1 MEAVGWSYSEK
12 SVHCSAAIQARRVKR
27 KSLAARES
35 KETTVSVLKEAN
47 QAARAE
53 YMRSGLRLNSRV
65 KIQVEW
71 TEKGKKH
78 TVEGYT
84 IDISPNGCLAI
95 LPQGFGVGQ
104 KLRLKNP
111 ITRAE
116 GAANIIWRGHEGRVG
131 WEFGLQLESPS
142 EDFWGVVF

>member
-12 SVHCSAAIQARRVKR
+12 SVHCNAAIQARRVKR